1 MAKISNNDIRNINED
16 WGLDPRTNLPYSGRA
31 VQKFIKDTFNNK
43 IGDFYFNNSTA
54 KIYQFKSKEDK
65 ELWLVNKD
73 PDLVMSEVTFS
84 GKVNKIEITNKTPG
98 KPGNNI
104 YFTTNSSTADIII
117 GFESF
122 EKGIADIDWTE
133 LQEDFYVSVEI
144 DKGSTG
150 AYELVVEKRHI
161 KNGKDLVFNIKD
173 FLEIGENRVKII
185 AEGLDSKISNSYV
198 ITANLTS
205 LYLKPSNF
213 NWTTPFIEGTK
224 YTLGG
229 LEIGGNL
236 YKEVVIKVT
245 KEGYE
250 KIYRDKTIGTQT
262 FISSAYNYNYLEFPN
277 AGTGVYNFE
286 IWVDANGVESE
297 HLNYNIICVKES
309 EKFTAQLVSISN
321 APNSVINGTDNK
333 LFEYCLYNK
342 GESTASP
349 SIKVSYV
356 INTNPTL
363 IVNEVLENTETQVA
377 KDYIKP
383 IEIDSEEALIYI
395 DAVIT
400 LGNEQQAVINVD
412 NSRNYPA
419 VPNAIFYLN
428 PSSRSNEQSNRDKII
443 NSVDNSEIQA
453 EFNNVIWVNG
463 ADGWTIDSNGRKCL
477 KLPAYSTVNIKYKPL
492 QSIDTTKGKSIE
504 FLYKVSNVADYDDP
518 IITICDDANNSEFKG
533 IKIKPKNILLHS
545 SNLKINDTL
554 QDYNLED
561 ESIVHVIVT
570 IIYNYR
576 TNYGNMAQIYVNG
589 SKCRSFEFSN
599 SDSWETVANINLGNN
614 TSDSYIYKL
623 KVYDRSFGK
632 EDAIRNYLNC
642 LASLEEKDKM
652 NNFITSPI
660 DDSFNINYDKCVR
673 NNLNTMVI
681 EMLNNKDIPSLSN
694 PSSAKCNLTINIKN
708 IINGELDAEMQE
720 LLTGKEILNQ
730 TIEGQG
736 TTAMTYGRWNFRWKL
751 DDLYGKRRITAKKN
765 YASSMH
771 SHKMG
776 ATRLF
781 NILHKMVVGANEVN
795 KNVAVIQ
802 YPVYGF
808 QKVKLESGK
817 YEYRFIGLYTIGAD
831 KGDKATFGF
840 NDPNYKSTL
849 MHLEGTDHT
858 PKAVGFDYPWNK
870 TKFSSAVEG
879 MGAIS
884 ATGDVIAAWEVGA
897 AGKLEVDN
905 ISDEANVQTM
915 LDNEFKPAYD
925 VIYNNSPFILGV
937 SESLEQINADIS
949 SWREKTTSDG
959 KSYSLYEFY
968 TNGVHDLYYY
978 DETESK
984 YKASGIN
991 LLNDLGITTSE
1002 LSNKTANEINQY
1014 IINKRKNRFIN
1025 NWGNYW
1031 NEDDAIFHYCF
1042 MLIFGATDNFKKN
1055 TYPYK
1060 FKTLENGGKWWW
1072 RSDDLDTIFD
1082 VNNQGLAVKLYS
1094 ILIGDSTISGSVYRG
1109 DTSVLWTLITETKKV
1124 AIRTMV
1130 HKIFNAMETIATEL
1144 GLGKNSIDKLIE
1156 CVRYYFWRF
1165 AQEYFPQSAY
1175 NSDSEWTYEDI
1186 WIQPSLWK
1194 EVNPLSQSL
1203 GRHYEAE
1210 KDWVKMRMLF
1220 LSSYYNYGPFT
1231 NVKDGFSDTS
1241 TGQIAYGGAG
1251 SHTFKITPA
1260 VDLNPTIIRGQ
1271 TEYFS
1276 ANDRI
1281 KAGDTAIINIGS
1293 SSGADTRIYI
1303 QGVDWISDIGD
1314 LSTLEVTAD
1323 NAKLNISSKRLKYL
1337 IIGNEDANSV
1347 TSNVKEISFGDCPS
1361 MIKVDARNLKE
1372 LTGDIDLSYLTRLQ
1386 TALFGGTK
1394 ITSIKLPVG
1403 SRISHMQV
1411 PNTLTSIFLKE
1422 NNFLELFEYETLD
1435 NLETIN
1441 IQYCDV
1447 INGWDILKESYNA
1460 PNSKLKNI
1468 KLLGI
1473 NYNGTGD
1480 DLSILANLATAVN
1493 EDGTRKYNGIN
1504 NSENYDNNILPVIEG
1519 SFTVD
1524 HAYKDHVDILKK
1536 YYPQINVNVT
1546 GGYYVRFEDPA
1557 FNQIVADTYG
1567 DGVGVTQEQLDK
1579 VTSLFSLYRNSTV
1592 ETLNDLYKFRNLDT
1606 IPNNAIKAM
1615 SKLEKLNIPNTVVTF
1630 GVTAVNNLPNIKEFI
1645 ISSDSVDSLK
1655 SFLGEMSLKYLVI
1668 PNSVKSCSF
1677 SSHTGIT
1684 NLFLGNGLESVS
1696 DSQYNNNGISN
1707 VYIDNLKHWFEL
1719 SVNQHFMRNITLYLG
1734 QIEAVRDTNKGNQ
1747 IDHYNWDKLEGTG
1760 DYADKGE
1767 YEGKRQLVT
1776 TEMVNEALEE
1786 VTEIKANACVNM
1798 TQLEGELV
1806 IPSNIT
1812 KIGNNAFSYC
1822 NFDSFI
1828 ISDGVQSIDGNA
1840 FYNARKTESTF
1851 DLVVPKS
1858 VKKIGTTAFAALGL
1872 NSITLYTSEI
1882 TLTGANP
1889 FRFNNPSNVYIDD
1902 YVALFKTEYSY
1913 NFAEDNKFNLYVNN
1927 ELLTEVSIPYIGVS
1941 TLNGSLANSSV
1952 NKFKIGEGYL
1962 TTVGNAFSNC
1972 SPILID
1978 LPSTITN
1985 LGRLLFNAKGTPVII
2000 IRSAEPPSIS
2010 FGAGTPL
2017 VIYVPDDS
2025 VEAYKIAEGWSAY
2038 AGRIKP
2044 LSEIEGF
2051 NLLPQSGNVSKVTSL
2066 KATYDAVEVTPE
2078 YTVDGTV
2085 ATIEDGVL
2093 TFSEVG
2099 EVTVTATYNGESVSR
2114 TYSWDGS
2121 IIPIENGV
2129 ALQNSGTTA
2138 INSTM
2143 STVGFV
2149 PCKPSTQIKWGVTGG
2164 TLGTLCEY
2172 KEDGAFVDY
2181 WGSNQN
2187 PRTINVSANSTK
2199 VKASFSTAHLD
2210 NAYIYDV
2217 TNSVYLWKGDNVES

>member
-43 IGDFYFNNSTA
+43 IGDFYFDNSTA

-224 YTLGG
+224 YILGG

-321 APNSVINGTDNK
+321 TPNSVINGTDNK

-400 LGNEQQAVINVD
+400 LGNEQQAIINVD

-428 PSSRSNEQSNRDKII
+428 PSSRSNEQSNKDKII

-694 PSSAKCNLTINIKN
+694 PSSAKCNLTINVKN

-720 LLTGKEILNQ
+720 LLTGKEILDQ

-808 QKVKLESGK
+808 QKVRLESGK

-840 NDPNYKSTL
+840 DDPNYKSTL

-870 TKFSSAVEG
+870 TRFSSAVEG

-897 AGKLEVDN
+897 AGKLEVDD
-905 ISDEANVQTM
+905 ISDEANVQNM

-937 SESLEQINADIS
+937 SESLEQINADVS
-949 SWREKTTSDG
+949 SWREKITSDG

-991 LLNDLGITTSE
+991 LLNDLSITDFE
-1002 LSNKTANEINQY
+1002 LSDKTTNEINQY
-1014 IINKRKNRFIN
+1014 IIDKRKNRFIN

-1060 FKTLENGGKWWW
+1060 FGPLDDIYNKEGNLVMKGGYRWRW

-1203 GRHYEAE
+1203 GGHYEAE

-1220 LSSYYNYGPFT
+1220 LASYYNYGPFT

-1251 SHTFKITPA
+1251 SHTFEITPA

-1441 IQYCDV
+1441 IQHCDV

-1524 HAYKDHVDILKK
+1524 HAYKEHVDILKN
-1536 YYPQINVNVT
+1536 YYPQININIT

-1567 DGVGVTQEQLDK
+1567 DGIGVTQEQLDG
-1579 VTSLFSLYRNSTV
+1579 VTIIDLQNNTTV
-1592 ETLNDLYKFRNLDT
+1592 SYLNDLYKFSNLQRMNLSSSNVKEVN
-1606 IPNNAIKAM
+1606 IPTSATFTMRSSFRFM
-1615 SKLEKLNIPNTVVTF
+1615 SNLEKL
-1630 GVTAVNNLPNIKEFI
+1630 I
-1645 ISSDSVDSLK
+1645 ISSEQITEISQWAITDNPNLFD
-1655 SFLGEMSLKYLVI
+1655 LVI
-1668 PNSVKSCSF
+1668 PDSITKIGTGSFLSVPLKRIVFGSGLVSCGTDDATF
-1677 SSHTGIT
+1677 KGHT
-1684 NLFLGNGLESVS
+1684 NES
-1696 DSQYNNNGISN
+1696 
-1707 VYIDNLKHWFEL
+1707 VYIDSLKHWFEITFSQSPL
-1719 SVNQHFMRNITLYLG
+1719 TTSSTLYLG
-1734 QIEAVRDTNKGNQ
+1734 QIEAVRNPEKGNQ
-1747 IDHYNWDKLEGTG
+1747 IDHYLWDKLEGTG
-1760 DYADKGE
+1760 DY
-1767 YEGKRQLVT
+1767 EGRGTRVKVT
-1776 TEMVNEALEE
+1776 TEMVNKALKE
-1786 VTEIKANACVNM
+1786 VTKINDNACVNM
-1798 TQLEGELV
+1798 TQLEGNLV
-1806 IPSNIT
+1806 IPDNIT
-1812 KIGNNAFSYC
+1812 SIGIWAFKGCS
-1822 NFDSFI
+1822 N
-1828 ISDGVQSIDGNA
+1828 
-1840 FYNARKTESTF
+1840 
-1851 DLVVPKS
+1851 
-1858 VKKIGTTAFAALGL
+1858 
-1872 NSITLYTSEI
+1872 
-1882 TLTGANP
+1882 LTGKLVI
-1889 FRFNNPSNVYIDD
+1889 S
-1902 YVALFKTEYSY
+1902 
-1913 NFAEDNKFNLYVNN
+1913 
-1927 ELLTEVSIPYIGVS
+1927 
-1941 TLNGSLANSSV
+1941 SSV
-1952 NKFKIGEGYL
+1952 EKLGNDCFAKTGLAEVVVEEGF
-1962 TTVGNAFSNC
+1962 TTFYYRHFEGC
-1972 SPILID
+1972 SSLRIVD
-1978 LPSTITN
+1978 LPSTLTTMGTN
-1985 LGRLLFNAKGTPVII
+1985 TFKGCPLLTAII
-2000 IRSAEPPSIS
+2000 IRAITPPQ
-2010 FGAGTPL
+2010 FTGGWGYLTNPT
-2017 VIYVPDDS
+2017 IYVPD
-2025 VEAYKIAEGWSAY
+2025 EAIEGEFGYKKANGWSAH
-2038 AGRIKP
+2038 ADRIKP
-2044 LSEIEGF
+2044 LSDIEGIK
-2051 NLLPQSGNVSKVTSL
+2051 LYPVDGDVLKIITL
-2066 KATYDAVEVTPE
+2066 KATYYGIEVTPK
-2078 YTVDGTV
+2078 Y
-2085 ATIEDGVL
+2085 TIEGTAATLNGNIL
-2093 TFSEVG
+2093 TFNEIG

-2121 IIPIENGV
+2121 LVAIENGV
-2129 ALQNSGTTA
+2129 ALQNNGTTTA
-2138 INSTM
+2138 DSMM

-2149 PCKPSTQIKWGVTGG
+2149 SCKPSTQIKWGVTGG
-2164 TLGTLCEY
+2164 TLGNLCEY
-2172 KEDGAFVDY
+2172 KEDGTFVDY
-2181 WGSNQN
+2181 WGGNQN

-2199 VKASFSTAHLD
+2199 VKASFSTANLA

-2217 TNSVYLWKGDNVES
+2217 TNGEYLWKGDNVES

>member
-43 IGDFYFNNSTA
+43 IGDFYFDNSTA

-185 AEGLDSKISNSYV
+185 AEGVDSKISNSYV

-224 YTLGG
+224 YILGG

-321 APNSVINGTDNK
+321 TPNSVINGTDNK

-400 LGNEQQAVINVD
+400 LGNEQQAIINVD

-492 QSIDTTKGKSIE
+492 QSIDTVKGKSIE

-545 SNLKINDTL
+545 SNLKIYDTL

-576 TNYGNMAQIYVNG
+576 TNYGNMVQIYVNG

-652 NNFITSPI
+652 NNFITAPI

-694 PSSAKCNLTINIKN
+694 PSSAKCNLTINVKN

-808 QKVKLESGK
+808 QKVRLESGK

-831 KGDKATFGF
+831 KKDKATFGF
-840 NDPNYKSTL
+840 DDPNYKSTL

-870 TKFSSAVEG
+870 TRFSSAVEG

-897 AGKLEVDN
+897 AGKLEVDD
-905 ISDEANVQTM
+905 ISDEANVQNM

-937 SESLEQINADIS
+937 SESLEQINADVS

-991 LLNDLGITTSE
+991 LLNDLSITDFE
-1002 LSNKTANEINQY
+1002 LSDKTTNEINQY
-1014 IINKRKNRFIN
+1014 IIDKRKNRFIN

-1060 FKTLENGGKWWW
+1060 FGPLNDVYDKEGNLVMKGGYRWWW

-1220 LSSYYNYGPFT
+1220 LASYYNYGPFT

-1251 SHTFKITPA
+1251 SHTFEITPA

-1441 IQYCDV
+1441 IQHCDV

-1473 NYNGTGD
+1473 NYNGTAD

-1524 HAYKDHVDILKK
+1524 HAYKEHVDILKD
-1536 YYPQINVNVT
+1536 YYPQININIT
-1546 GGYYVRFEDPA
+1546 GGYYVRFEDEA
-1557 FNQIVADTYG
+1557 FNALVSATPENGGYG
-1567 DGVGVTQEQLDK
+1567 DGIGVTQEQLDRVK
-1579 VTSLFSLYRNSTV
+1579 NFPKDKFLKNPNIQIV
-1592 ETLNDLYKFRNLDT
+1592 NDLYKFTNLKL
-1606 IPNNAIKAM
+1606 IERRAFGLC
-1615 SKLEKLNIPNTVVTF
+1615 SKLNTINIPNTVIGSLDNTF
-1630 GVTAVNNLPNIKEFI
+1630 VQCNNLEHII
-1645 ISSDSVDSLK
+1645 ISSNLVISFSVEFAMGTKIEKFVIPDSVQYIKGNVFSKTSLK
-1655 SFLGEMSLKYLVI
+1655 KLVI
-1668 PNSVKSCSF
+1668 GSSVETLSNTTNTF
-1677 SSHTGIT
+1677 STHSM
-1684 NLFLGNGLESVS
+1684 ES
-1696 DSQYNNNGISN
+1696 
-1707 VYIDNLKHWFEL
+1707 VYIDTVLHWLNVEKAQ
-1719 SVNQHFMRNITLYLG
+1719 SPIGNNTILYLG
-1734 QIEAVRDTNKGNQ
+1734 QIEAVRDPNKGNQ
-1747 IDHYNWDKLEGTG
+1747 IDHYLWDKLEQ
-1760 DYADKGE
+1760 DGE
-1767 YEGKRQLVT
+1767 EGNTEGKRVKVT
-1776 TEMVNEALEE
+1776 LPMVNEALKE
-1786 VTEIKANACVNM
+1786 VTEIKDYACANM
-1798 TQLEGELV
+1798 TQLEGKLI
-1806 IPSNIT
+1806 IPDNIIS
-1812 KIGNNAFSYC
+1812 IGNNAFSRC
-1822 NFDSFI
+1822 SGLTGDLTIPNS
-1828 ISDGVQSIDGNA
+1828 VTSIGDNA
-1840 FYNARKTESTF
+1840 FEGCYQTGDYKLFLPNLSNISFGTVVFSVVGFSEIHIDNIDELFNKTSRVFRSKKTWDLYVQDEKIEEVRINCIDNTTLHSNLVYCKSIKRAVVGEGFTTTSGPFEDCNNLEYLDYPSTMQ
-1851 DLVVPKS
+1851 
-1858 VKKIGTTAFAALGL
+1858 KIDWIRYMNKLQTLIVRAATPPAGSLAFGL
-1872 NSITLYTSEI
+1872 NSLK
-1882 TLTGANP
+1882 
-1889 FRFNNPSNVYIDD
+1889 
-1902 YVALFKTEYSY
+1902 AL
-1913 NFAEDNKFNLYVNN
+1913 
-1927 ELLTEVSIPYIGVS
+1927 
-1941 TLNGSLANSSV
+1941 
-1952 NKFKIGEGYL
+1952 
-1962 TTVGNAFSNC
+1962 
-1972 SPILID
+1972 
-1978 LPSTITN
+1978 
-1985 LGRLLFNAKGTPVII
+1985 
-2000 IRSAEPPSIS
+2000 
-2010 FGAGTPL
+2010 
-2017 VIYVPDDS
+2017 YVPDES
-2025 VEAYKIAEGWSAY
+2025 VEAYKTASHWSTY
-2038 AGRIKP
+2038 ASKIKP
-2044 LSEIEGF
+2044 LSE
-2051 NLLPQSGNVSKVTSL
+2051 
-2066 KATYDAVEVTPE
+2066 Y
-2078 YTVDGTV
+2078 
-2085 ATIEDGVL
+2085 
-2093 TFSEVG
+2093 
-2099 EVTVTATYNGESVSR
+2099 
-2114 TYSWDGS
+2114 
-2121 IIPIENGV
+2121 
-2129 ALQNSGTTA
+2129 
-2138 INSTM
+2138 
-2143 STVGFV
+2143 
-2149 PCKPSTQIKWGVTGG
+2149 
-2164 TLGTLCEY
+2164 
-2172 KEDGAFVDY
+2172 
-2181 WGSNQN
+2181 
-2187 PRTINVSANSTK
+2187 
-2199 VKASFSTAHLD
+2199 
-2210 NAYIYDV
+2210 
-2217 TNSVYLWKGDNVES
+2217 VES

>member
-43 IGDFYFNNSTA
+43 IGDFYFDNSTA

-133 LQEDFYVSVEI
+133 LQEDFYVSVEV

-161 KNGKDLVFNIKD
+161 KNDKDLVFNIKD

-185 AEGLDSKISNSYV
+185 AEGVDSKISNSYV

-224 YTLGG
+224 YILGG

-250 KIYRDKTIGTQT
+250 KIYRDKTIGAQT

-321 APNSVINGTDNK
+321 TPNSVINGTDNK

-400 LGNEQQAVINVD
+400 LGNEQQAIINVD

-673 NNLNTMVI
+673 NNLNTIVI

-694 PSSAKCNLTINIKN
+694 PSSAKCNLTINVKN

-808 QKVKLESGK
+808 QKVRLESGK

-849 MHLEGTDHT
+849 IHLEGTDHT

-870 TKFSSAVEG
+870 TKFSSAVKG

-897 AGKLEVDN
+897 AGKLEVDD
-905 ISDEANVQTM
+905 IADEANVQTM

-991 LLNDLGITTSE
+991 LLNDLSITDFE
-1002 LSNKTANEINQY
+1002 LSDKTTNEINQY
-1014 IINKRKNRFIN
+1014 IIDKRKNRFIN

-1060 FKTLENGGKWWW
+1060 FGPLDDIYDKKGNLVMKGGYRWRW

-1203 GRHYEAE
+1203 GGHYEAE

-1220 LSSYYNYGPFT
+1220 LASYYNYGPFT

-1251 SHTFKITPA
+1251 SHTFEITPA

-1403 SRISHMQV
+1403 SRISHIQV

-1441 IQYCDV
+1441 IQHCDV

-1473 NYNGTGD
+1473 NYNGIAD

-1536 YYPQINVNVT
+1536 YYPQININVT
-1546 GGYYVRFEDPA
+1546 GDYYVRFEDPA

-1579 VTSLFSLYRNSTV
+1579 VTRLGLRLSAIQEPFTA
-1592 ETLNDLYKFRNLDT
+1592 NDLYKFRNLVS
-1606 IPNNAIKAM
+1606 M
-1615 SKLEKLNIPNTVVTF
+1615 SNGDFVRSKVVSVNIPTTVSNLGANF
-1630 GVTAVNNLPNIKEFI
+1630 ADSSVNLEQCI
-1645 ISSDSVDSLK
+1645 ISSELCTEIN
-1655 SFLGEMSLKYLVI
+1655 SFLPDYSMSSTIKLKLVI
-1668 PNSVKSCSF
+1668 PNSVVKL
-1677 SSHTGIT
+1677 TG
-1684 NLFLGNGLESVS
+1684 NFLSYRYFEHLVFGSGVTTVSGLH
-1696 DSQYNNNGISN
+1696 GIRENSN
-1707 VYIDNLKHWFEL
+1707 VYIDSLKHWF
-1719 SVNQHFMRNITLYLG
+1719 NITFSSSPLRSASSTLYLG
-1734 QIEAVRDTNKGNQ
+1734 QIEAVRDPNKGNQ
-1747 IDHYNWDKLEGTG
+1747 IEYYLWDKLEGTG
-1760 DYADKGE
+1760 DY
-1767 YEGKRQLVT
+1767 EGQGTRVKVT
-1776 TEMVNEALEE
+1776 TEMINGALKE

-1806 IPSNIT
+1806 IPDNLTS
-1812 KIGNNAFSYC
+1812 IGNYAFSGCSFDKIVIEDISKIIGVIYSFNC
-1822 NFDSFI
+1822 KTKKLYIDSIQNLFDSQI
-1828 ISDGVQSIDGNA
+1828 WA
-1840 FYNARKTESTF
+1840 YNGYD
-1851 DLVVPKS
+1851 DL
-1858 VKKIGTTAFAALGL
+1858 A
-1872 NSITLYTSEI
+1872 YTIYVNDSPVYEI
-1882 TLTGANP
+1882 NLKYNDIK
-1889 FRFNNPSNVYIDD
+1889 SNVTKVFKCSTIKKAIIGEGFTTIDSECFYGCND
-1902 YVALFKTEYSY
+1902 LKFIDLPNTITNISSTSMYGNGVLICRAVQPPTIGSNGILFKT
-1913 NFAEDNKFNLYVNN
+1913 L
-1927 ELLTEVSIPYIGVS
+1927 
-1941 TLNGSLANSSV
+1941 
-1952 NKFKIGEGYL
+1952 
-1962 TTVGNAFSNC
+1962 
-1972 SPILID
+1972 
-1978 LPSTITN
+1978 
-1985 LGRLLFNAKGTPVII
+1985 
-2000 IRSAEPPSIS
+2000 
-2010 FGAGTPL
+2010 
-2017 VIYVPDDS
+2017 YVPDES
-2025 VEAYKIAEGWSAY
+2025 VEDYKKANGWSAF
-2038 AGRIKP
+2038 ADRIKP
-2044 LSEIEGF
+2044 LSE
-2051 NLLPQSGNVSKVTSL
+2051 
-2066 KATYDAVEVTPE
+2066 Y
-2078 YTVDGTV
+2078 
-2085 ATIEDGVL
+2085 
-2093 TFSEVG
+2093 
-2099 EVTVTATYNGESVSR
+2099 
-2114 TYSWDGS
+2114 
-2121 IIPIENGV
+2121 
-2129 ALQNSGTTA
+2129 
-2138 INSTM
+2138 
-2143 STVGFV
+2143 
-2149 PCKPSTQIKWGVTGG
+2149 
-2164 TLGTLCEY
+2164 
-2172 KEDGAFVDY
+2172 
-2181 WGSNQN
+2181 
-2187 PRTINVSANSTK
+2187 
-2199 VKASFSTAHLD
+2199 
-2210 NAYIYDV
+2210 
-2217 TNSVYLWKGDNVES
+2217 VES